1 MCGVLAIVTPGLQ
14 MSSDILRVAR
24 RMNSVMARRGPD
36 GHGIL
41 ARNDVL
47 LGHRRLAIRG
57 GQAGR
62 QPMVTPD
69 GRFAISYNGELY
81 NDDELRR
88 TLIDDHGVEFQTQ
101 CDTETLLHAFRVWGK
116 RCVDHLRGMFAFVAV
131 DFQSGEVLVAR
142 DRCGVKP
149 LFYTH
154 LGNTLLVASSIAALL
169 EHPDV
174 PRRPNYK
181 AISHYVSSFRL
192 TLGRETM
199 YDGIYQLESA
209 QRMTVGTRGE
219 QIETYW
225 ELPVEDQTIKFEDA
239 VENLKTGLDDS
250 VQRRQVSDRPVGMLL
265 SGGIDSASIASV
277 MTQSGGS
284 FYACGAGQEIENA
297 SQTAETVGCEF
308 ASVQS
313 SEEDYDQ
320 AWGELLR
327 ESRLPASTPSDP
339 VILLIAKQLKQK
351 VDVALGGEG
360 ADEML
365 CGYAAQHWTGE
376 DFVRHSMMG
385 SSATSPFRLKL
396 AQRYGRDSFRSP
408 VDLFL
413 AGNSFLQREL
423 KPQVFR
429 PEVWD
434 AAEHDESI
442 DSAYEAAAGAHEDES
457 ASRKIYRLLHRIN
470 LEGQLSR
477 LDTATMQASLEGR
490 VPFTDHMLCEQMAQV
505 SFGNHIRVYDGCD
518 PDQTSNE
525 LADSH
530 SLHTK
535 RLLREV
541 AGQRLPQAIVNRPK
555 QSFPTPVFDWM
566 NGPWTDRV
574 KQTLAT
580 SSFLSELIHP
590 ELLPQLAET
599 PATAGL
605 LLWPLMNLAHWGD
618 QEFAA

>member
-1 MCGVLAIVTPGLQ
+1 MCGVLAIVTPGQ
-14 MSSDILRVAR
+14 KMSADLLKVAR
-24 RMNSVMARRGPD
+24 RMNSVMERRGPD

-57 GQAGR
+57 GSAGR
-62 QPMVTPD
+62 QPMATPD
-69 GRFAISYNGELY
+69 GRYAISYNGELY

-88 TLIDDHGVEFQTQ
+88 TLTADHGVTFETR

-116 RCVDHLRGMFAFVAV
+116 QCVDHLRGMFALVAV
-131 DFQSGEVLVAR
+131 DFHSGEVLIAR

-154 LGNTLLVASSIAALL
+154 IGTTLLVASSIAALL

-181 AISHYVSSFRL
+181 AISHYLSSFRL

-199 YDGIYQLESA
+199 YEGIYQLESA
-209 QRMTVGTRGE
+209 QRMTVNSRGT

-225 ELPVEDQTIKFEDA
+225 ELPVEDQTINFAEA
-239 VENLKTGLDDS
+239 VASLETGLDDA
-250 VQRRQVSDRPVGMLL
+250 VKRRQVSDRPVGMLL

-277 MTQSGGS
+277 MSQSGGS
-284 FYACGAGQEIENA
+284 FFACGAGQEVETA

-308 ASVQS
+308 ESVRS

-320 AWGELLR
+320 AWSELLR
-327 ESRLPASTPSDP
+327 ASRLPASTPSDP

-376 DFVRHSMMG
+376 DFVRHAMMG
-385 SSATSPFRLKL
+385 SSGTTPFRLKL

-408 VDLFL
+408 VDLFI

-423 KPQVFR
+423 KPHVFK

-434 AAEHDESI
+434 AAEHDEPI
-442 DSAYEAAAGAHEDES
+442 DATYEAAAGTHEDES
-457 ASRKIYRLLHRIN
+457 ASRKIYRLIHRVN

-490 VPFTDHMLCEQMAQV
+490 VPFTDHVLCEQMAEV
-505 SFGNHIRVYDGCD
+505 SFQNHIRIYDGCD

-525 LADSH
+525 LADSQ

-541 AGQRLPQAIVNRPK
+541 AGQRLPEAIINRPK
-555 QSFPTPVFDWM
+555 QSFPTPVFQWLS
-566 NGPWTDRV
+566 GPWTNRV

-580 SSFLSELIHP
+580 SPFLSELIHP
-590 ELLPQLAET
+590 ELLPQLVES
-599 PATAGL
+599 PETAGL